1 MLGDGR
7 RADHNRML
15 RCNEE
20 SVNSCLGD
28 SRRKKARIETHPKL
42 FYARPMNSLLDQLYP
57 TYGEVYY
64 IAEWVVRIG
73 TLAVLPWRRSPAA
86 VRSWLLLI
94 FFLPIPGIILFLL
107 IGRPRFPKWRR
118 ERFNDLAPFAAETAR
133 RLTAGAP
140 APLERTGQEIADLAT
155 RLGRLPALGGNA
167 VDLIDD
173 YDAVIDRLVEDI
185 DGAQKHVRI
194 LAYIF
199 ADDETG
205 RRVIAALA
213 RAVQRGVET
222 HVILDPVGSRPWVR
236 GTMHKLAEAKVE
248 VRAALPFRLL
258 RGRTRRDMRNHR
270 KLFLIDGHIGYAGS
284 QNIVARDFRPGVVN
298 RELVA
303 RTTGPIVTEME
314 AVFIADWYL
323 ETEEM
328 LDATPAI
335 PAPTGAAIAQLLPSG
350 ANFPLHGFETLLVW
364 QIHEARR
371 RAIIVTPYL
380 IPDDDLLAAMRTAVM
395 RGVEIDLVVSKVVD
409 QRLVNL
415 AQSSYYLE
423 LLQCGVRIFRYRDEL
438 LHAKNISIDG
448 RLGIA
453 GSSNVDIR
461 SFQLNEEV
469 SLLLL
474 DPASIARLEEIQR
487 GYLARSEPLDIDR
500 WKQRSRVRRIGEA
513 TARLVSPLL

>member
-1 MLGDGR
+1 
-7 RADHNRML
+7 
-15 RCNEE
+15 
-20 SVNSCLGD
+20 
-28 SRRKKARIETHPKL
+28 
-42 FYARPMNSLLDQLYP
+42 MNSLIAQLSP

-64 IAEWVVRIG
+64 IAEWLVRMG
-73 TLAVLPWRRSPAA
+73 ALAVLPWRRSPAA

-94 FFLPIPGIILFLL
+94 FFLPIPGMLLFFL

-118 ERFNDLAPFAAETAR
+118 QRFADLGPFAAETTR
-133 RLTAGAP
+133 RLTAEAP
-140 APLERTGQEIADLAT
+140 ASIGKARQEIADLAT
-155 RLGRLPALGGNA
+155 RLGRLPAVSGNTIE
-167 VDLIDD
+167 LIDD
-173 YDAVIDRLVEDI
+173 YDAVFDRLVDDI
-185 DGAQKHVRI
+185 DAAQHHVRL

-199 ADDETG
+199 ADDAAGT
-205 RRVIAALA
+205 RIIDALA
-213 RAVQRGVET
+213 RATARGVAT
-222 HVILDPVGSRPWVR
+222 YVILDPVGSRPWVR
-236 GTMHKLAEAKVE
+236 GTMQKLADAKVE

-270 KLFLIDGHIGYAGS
+270 KLFLIDGRIGYAGS

-303 RTTGPIVTEME
+303 RTTGPIVAEME
-314 AVFIADWYL
+314 AVFVADWYL

-328 LDATPAI
+328 LDATPII
-335 PAPTGAAIAQLLPSG
+335 PAPTGTAIAQLLPSG

-364 QIHEARR
+364 QIHEARE

-474 DPASIARLEEIQR
+474 DRDSIAKLEAIQR
-487 GYLARSEPLDIDR
+487 GYLARSEVLDLDR
-500 WKQRSRVRRIGEA
+500 WKKRSRLRRIGEA

>member
-1 MLGDGR
+1 M
-7 RADHNRML
+7 H
-15 RCNEE
+15 
-20 SVNSCLGD
+20 
-28 SRRKKARIETHPKL
+28 
-42 FYARPMNSLLDQLYP
+42 SLLAQLAP
-57 TYGEVYY
+57 SYGQIYY
-64 IAEWVVRIG
+64 IIEWVVRIAA
-73 TLAVLPWRRSPAA
+73 LAVLPWRRSPAA

-94 FFLPIPGIILFLL
+94 FFLPVPGIVLFFL
-107 IGRPRFPKWRR
+107 IGRPRFPSWRR
-118 ERFNDLAPFAAETAR
+118 ERFAKIHPFIAETTR
-133 RLTAGAP
+133 RLTAEAP
-140 APLERTGQEIADLAT
+140 VSLAPTEWEIADLTA
-155 RLGRLPALGGNA
+155 RLGRLPAVGGNQIE
-167 VDLIDD
+167 LIDD
-173 YDAVIDRLVEDI
+173 YDGVIDRLIEDI
-185 DGAQKHVRI
+185 DGAQLHVRL

-199 ADDETG
+199 ADDDVG
-205 RRVIAALA
+205 CRVIDALA

-236 GTMHKLAEAKVE
+236 GTMRRLAEAKVE
-248 VRAALPFRLL
+248 TRAALPFRLL

-270 KLFLIDGHIGYAGS
+270 KLFLIDGRIGYAGS

-303 RTTGPIVTEME
+303 RTTGPIVAEME
-314 AVFIADWYL
+314 SVFIGDWFL

-328 LDATPAI
+328 LDSAPAI
-335 PAPTGAAIAQLLPSG
+335 AAPTGSAVAQLLPSG
-350 ANFPLHGFETLLVW
+350 ADFALHGFETLLVW

-380 IPDDDLLAAMRTAVM
+380 IPDDDLLAAMRTAVV

-423 LLQCGVRIFRYRDEL
+423 LMRCGVRIFRYPDEL
-438 LHAKNISIDG
+438 LHAKNVSIDG

-469 SLLLL
+469 SLLLF
-474 DPASIARLEEIQR
+474 DPDSIARLEEIQR
-487 GYLARSEPLDIDR
+487 GYLARGERLDLDR
-500 WKQRSRVRRIGEA
+500 WQQRGRLRRIGEA